1 MERREALEAAFE
13 ELETTTP
20 EEEVKSHAS
29 EQEAVEGEQGGGEP
43 LAPEPKAEALAET
56 KGGKE
61 GEKVP
66 TRTVGDKAPKI
77 GETPKEKDEALGRA
91 AAAAAG
97 AEVGKAPVSW
107 KPAAKAAWDKLP
119 VDVRQDVV
127 RREKEMQQYIS
138 QNDHHRRFSEGFA
151 QVTKPFEHLIRSQ
164 NSTPLQAVRNLMTT
178 AAGLSTG
185 NHEQKAMI
193 VAEIIG
199 NYGVDIET
207 LDKVLSNGAAK
218 TADRGQGQ
226 IHPAMLQALQPVY
239 GFMNEVQEARAQR
252 QQRQYQEAENQIE
265 KNANKPYFDDLS
277 DDMADLMEIAAK
289 RGVELSLEEA
299 YEKAVALNPEIS
311 KIITQQKAAE
321 EARRNGGTRIA
332 RARRAASTITGAPAG
347 GGNKNAPESRREQ
360 LEAAWED
367 ATSH

>member
-20 EEEVKSHAS
+20 EEEVKGHAP
-29 EQEAVEGEQGGGEP
+29 EQEAAEAKQGSGEP
-43 LAPEPKAEALAET
+43 EPSEQKDTALEDA
-56 KGGKE
+56 KGGKT
-61 GEKVP
+61 GEETP
-66 TRTVGDKAPKI
+66 ARAVGAKAPKI
-77 GETPKEKDEALGRA
+77 GEKAEKTDEALGRA

-97 AEVGKAPVSW
+97 DVGRAPVSW
-107 KPAAKAAWDKLP
+107 KPAAKEQWAKLP
-119 VDVRQDVV
+119 VDIRNEVQ
-127 RREKEMQQYIS
+127 RREKEISTYIS
-138 QNDHHRRFSEGFA
+138 QNDHHRKFSEGFA

-207 LDKVLSNGAAK
+207 LDKVLAGGAAK
-218 TADRGQGQ
+218 TPDRGQGTV
-226 IHPAMLQALQPVY
+226 HPAMLQALQPVY
-239 GFMNEVQEARAQR
+239 GFMNEVQQAR
-252 QQRQYQEAENQIE
+252 QQRQERQQHEAERLIE
-265 KNANKPYFDDLS
+265 VNSTKPYFDDLS

-289 RGVELSLEEA
+289 RGVELSIEEA

-311 KIITQQKAAE
+311 KIISSQKAAE
-321 EARRNGGTRIA
+321 EARKNGGTRIA
-332 RARRAASTITGAPAG
+332 RARRAASTITGAPAAPG
-347 GGNKNAPESRREQ
+347 GKVVGDSRREQ
-360 LEAAWED
+360 LEAAWEE
-367 ATSH
+367 SSQH